1 MDFNKKYIKQNNN
14 SDSSSNNTSVVGG
27 GLSMSTVWTNLANE
41 SEEQIDGSHLY
52 TALQNYV
59 LNSDSRLDDAREP
72 YFLNN
77 KWYPVG
83 NNASIGDN
91 NQAGAVCIKGLTG
104 NPTVKLYDR
113 NNNFYGEML
122 NSVNFSNYAIPQSE
136 RYLFS
141 VGPSATYMY
150 NRDGYN
156 VVKILSI
163 SCREGG
169 WGGMRRTWRIYS
181 DDYADV
187 RYVGVLSLSAKLFGG
202 GVIPHLEW
210 NELSYNPD
218 SSLNF
223 YIGHENSDY
232 IDIYMVFFKWDS
244 TIKFQEIENI
254 VNTSVF
260 DVPRE
265 LSFNLR
271 YSDIPSN
278 NTHEAEKP
286 WNYFNYVN
294 VDTLESKTFSAVG
307 VAEFKS
313 DGNESSLNL
322 YDTDNNKKIQLKNEY
337 GNYKMY
343 RFNGSSW
350 NNILTITDSG
360 NLTATGD
367 VTAYSDARLKDN
379 IEDLRTCPF
388 VRPVEYD
395 RKIDKKHSIG
405 FVAQDIEELYPE
417 LVNTDEKGYKSVNYA
432 QYTAVLQQQN
442 IEQQKE
448 IDDLKFEKI
457 RLEREISELKN
468 QMLFV
473 FRKIGL

>member
-232 IDIYMVFFKWDS
+232 IDIYMVFFKW
-244 TIKFQEIENI
+244 
-254 VNTSVF
+254 
-260 DVPRE
+260 
-265 LSFNLR
+265 
-271 YSDIPSN
+271 
-278 NTHEAEKP
+278 
-286 WNYFNYVN
+286 
-294 VDTLESKTFSAVG
+294 
-307 VAEFKS
+307 
-313 DGNESSLNL
+313 
-322 YDTDNNKKIQLKNEY
+322 
-337 GNYKMY
+337 
-343 RFNGSSW
+343 
-350 NNILTITDSG
+350 
-360 NLTATGD
+360 
-367 VTAYSDARLKDN
+367 
-379 IEDLRTCPF
+379 
-388 VRPVEYD
+388 
-395 RKIDKKHSIG
+395 G
-405 FVAQDIEELYPE
+405 FH
-417 LVNTDEKGYKSVNYA
+417 N
-432 QYTAVLQQQN
+432 
-442 IEQQKE
+442 
-448 IDDLKFEKI
+448 
-457 RLEREISELKN
+457 
-468 QMLFV
+468 
-473 FRKIGL
+473 